1 MLGGSCFLS
10 RLECIILGSGTRGS
24 KPRIPAEMTG
34 SEGIVMEPPNRLD
47 KLSRHGTSEPEA
59 ISPTDMETLMHV
71 ISHDLRAP
79 IVTIQGFCQELTMAC
94 NRLNEL
100 FEEEAL
106 SNQVREHL
114 NPLVTQDI
122 PEAVR
127 FIRAGADNVSSV
139 ASGILRFIRLG
150 QMSIQWEGLD
160 VNRLV
165 MGIVASM
172 EFQLKKK
179 GVVVHIGDLPDCTG
193 DDVLVTQVFAN
204 LIDNAQKYLDP
215 GRPGEI
221 IISGKTVNGWSVYAI
236 GDNGIGIPAEHHAHI
251 FQVFHRLDPKQKDG
265 QGLGLA
271 IVRRIIDRHQGKI
284 EVQSTPGEGTT
295 FRVYLPRAIVVEEG
309 EHHES

>member
-1 MLGGSCFLS
+1 
-10 RLECIILGSGTRGS
+10 
-24 KPRIPAEMTG
+24 
-34 SEGIVMEPPNRLD
+34 MEPPNRPG
-47 KLSRHGTSEPEA
+47 KLSKLGTGEPEA
-59 ISPTDMETLMHV
+59 VSPTDMETLMHV

-79 IVTIQGFCQELTMAC
+79 IVTIQGFCQELTIAC

-106 SNQVREHL
+106 SAHVREHL
-114 NPLVTQDI
+114 NPLVRQDI

-139 ASGILRFIRLG
+139 TSGILRFIRLG
-150 QMSIQWEGLD
+150 QMAIQWEGLD

-165 MGIVASM
+165 MGIVTSM
-172 EFQLKKK
+172 EFQLKEKE
-179 GVVVHIGDLPDCTG
+179 VVLQVGDLPDCMG

-215 GRPGEI
+215 ARPAEI
-221 IISGKTVNGWSVYAI
+221 IISGTTVNGWSVYAI
-236 GDNGIGIPAEHHAHI
+236 SDNGIGIPAEHHEHI
-251 FQVFHRLDPKQKDG
+251 FQVFRRLDAKREGG

-284 EVQSTPGEGTT
+284 EVESIPGKGTT
-295 FRVYLPRAIVVEEG
+295 FRVYFPRGIVVEEG
-309 EHHES
+309 EHYES

>member
-1 MLGGSCFLS
+1 
-10 RLECIILGSGTRGS
+10 
-24 KPRIPAEMTG
+24 
-34 SEGIVMEPPNRLD
+34 MEPPNRPG
-47 KLSRHGTSEPEA
+47 KLSKLGTGEPEA
-59 ISPTDMETLMHV
+59 VSPTDIETLMHV

-79 IVTIQGFCQELTMAC
+79 IVTIQGFCQELTIAC

-106 SNQVREHL
+106 SAHVREHL
-114 NPLVTQDI
+114 NPLVRQDI

-139 ASGILRFIRLG
+139 TSGILRFIRLG
-150 QMSIQWEGLD
+150 QMAIQWEGLD

-165 MGIVASM
+165 MGIVTSM
-172 EFQLKKK
+172 EFQLKEKE
-179 GVVVHIGDLPDCTG
+179 VVLQIGDLPDCMG

-215 GRPGEI
+215 ARPAEI
-221 IISGKTVNGWSVYAI
+221 IISGTTVNGWSVYAI
-236 GDNGIGIPAEHHAHI
+236 SDNGIGIPAEHHEHI
-251 FQVFHRLDPKQKDG
+251 FQVFRRLDAKREGG

-284 EVQSTPGEGTT
+284 EVESIPGKGTT
-295 FRVYLPRAIVVEEG
+295 FRVYFPRGIVVEEG